1 MLQCRPLSGRTV
13 CRLARPRH
21 GGTGTTPV
29 ALSGPQPVS
38 VVKALRDRMQLQV
51 AGGTHAGS
59 NSAGAV
65 PRPMPRR
72 LTHCETRR
80 LRDTRTAVRARLV
93 STHALLSCTQR
104 NDTIVRHR
112 RLARA
117 SGFRSTQGARPG
129 IPRAAKRD
137 ACETPR
143 PSQAP
148 DLRWSC
154 PAPLAI
160 GRVSP
165 TAPPSRMRRNE
176 TQARRR
182 HTLRALPQRVH
193 RCRHP
198 DPCFPSSS
206 GLRQVGTRFPCRHRT
221 GLHCRL
227 ADVPRPNEL
236 ATTQTRGQSN
246 PRPHEPA
253 AERTRDSG
261 HRAAPAPPTAV
272 LR

>member
-1 MLQCRPLSGRTV
+1 MLPCRPLSGRTV

-29 ALSGPQPVS
+29 ALRGRQPVS

-143 PSQAP
+143 PLAGTALAMVLPGAP
-148 DLRWSC
+148 RDRTHLTHST
-154 PAPLAI
+154 A
-160 GRVSP
+160 VSY
-165 TAPPSRMRRNE
+165 AAKRDASE
-176 TQARRR
+176 TR

-193 RCRHP
+193 RWPAPRSV
-198 DPCFPSSS
+198 F
-206 GLRQVGTRFPCRHRT
+206 
-221 GLHCRL
+221 
-227 ADVPRPNEL
+227 PRPRQGSPSGDQISL
-236 ATTQTRGQSN
+236 SPPDRSSLSPGGRPATKRTRDPTI